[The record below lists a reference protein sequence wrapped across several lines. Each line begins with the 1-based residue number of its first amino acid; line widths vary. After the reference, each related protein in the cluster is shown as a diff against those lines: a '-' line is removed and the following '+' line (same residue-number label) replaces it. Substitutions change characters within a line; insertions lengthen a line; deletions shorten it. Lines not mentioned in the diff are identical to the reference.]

1 MSFLDN
7 PKFPLDSADQE
18 TLLSGQHECALI
30 WKTQDGWPVG
40 TMMTYL
46 WRDNKIWMTC
56 GGRRPRVAAIRR
68 DGRVCVIVTGQAPG
82 NASVAVTIKGR
93 CQLHEDAATKR
104 WYFGHLAHMAFPDS
118 ESARQGM
125 LDLLSS
131 PDRVVLS
138 VTVEKRFSYD
148 GAKMAQALM
157 SSVSGAF
164 LEGGR

>member
-7 PKFPLDSADQE
+7 PQFPLDLADQE

-30 WKTQDGWPVG
+30 WRTQDGWPVG

-56 GGRRPRVAAIRR
+56 GGQRPRVAAIRR
-68 DGRVCVIVTGQAPG
+68 DGRVCVIVAAQAPG

-93 CQLHEDAATKR
+93 CQLLEDAATKR
-104 WYFGHLAHMAFPDS
+104 WYFGQLAHMAFPDN
-118 ESARQGM
+118 ENAWQGM

-131 PDRVVLS
+131 PDRAVLS
-138 VTVEKRFSYD
+138 VTTEKRFTYD
-148 GAKMAQALM
+148 GAKMGQALM
-157 SSVSGAF
+157 SALQSA
-164 LEGGR
+164 

>member
-7 PKFPLDSADQE
+7 PQFPLDSANQE
-18 TLLSGQHECALI
+18 ALLSGQHECALI
-30 WKTQDGWPVG
+30 WSTRDGWPVG

-56 GGRRPRVAAIRR
+56 GGQRPRAAAIRR

-93 CQLHEDAATKR
+93 CQVHEDAATKR
-104 WYFGHLAHMAFPDS
+104 WYFAQLAHMAFPDN
-118 ESARQGM
+118 ENARQGM

-138 VTVEKRFSYD
+138 VTADKRFSYD
-148 GAKMAQALM
+148 GAKMGQALM
-157 SSVSGAF
+157 SALQRV
-164 LEGGR
+164 